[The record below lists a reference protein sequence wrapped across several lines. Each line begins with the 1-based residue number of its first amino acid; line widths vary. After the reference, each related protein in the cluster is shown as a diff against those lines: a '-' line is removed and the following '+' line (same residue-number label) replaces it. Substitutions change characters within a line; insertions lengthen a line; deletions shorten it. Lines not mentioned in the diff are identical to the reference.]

1 MKNYHPNLFK
11 MSFNICLSLNYGSPP
26 IPYFFYQVK
35 SATDG
40 RDETVKNKYVSLHT
54 LVHYIIQVLDMV
66 HNVTF
71 LASDDGSSYINLKP
85 EMRHYIGYTLSI
97 T

>member
-40 RDETVKNKYVSLHT
+40 RDETVKKNMFPYIHL
-54 LVHYIIQVLDMV
+54 YIIL
-66 HNVTF
+66 F
-71 LASDDGSSYINLKP
+71 
-85 EMRHYIGYTLSI
+85 RC
-97 T
+97 